1 MSTPTKTVSSRRANL
16 AAGALGLAFGGTGW
30 ALGGKYTLDGWVV
43 GLNLL
48 LGHLHIPTRA
58 PMPDG
63 WWILLFVPLGLGYSW
78 VELRAAPTNP
88 RQIADLDRWLVAAAL
103 WLITI
108 ATDAGSTFV
117 GVQTL
122 GPRPWDVSIW
132 LANTTWAAVL
142 WALVLTFAP
151 EALMLYAWGL
161 LTGARGGKRNGAHE
175 RQ

>member
-1 MSTPTKTVSSRRANL
+1 MSKKISSRGANL
-16 AAGALGLAFGGTGW
+16 AAGALGLAFGLGGW
-30 ALGGKYTLDGWVV
+30 ALAGKYTLDGWIV

-48 LGHLHIPTRA
+48 LGHLHIPARVPLA
-58 PMPDG
+58 DG
-63 WWILLFVPLGLGYSW
+63 WWVLLFVPLALGYSW
-78 VELRAAPTNP
+78 VELRATPTNP
-88 RQIADLDRWLVAAAL
+88 REIVDLDRWFVAAAL

-122 GPRPWDVSIW
+122 GPRPWDLSIW

-142 WALVLTFAP
+142 WALILTFAP
-151 EALMLYAWGL
+151 EALMLYAWRL
-161 LTGARGGKRNGAHE
+161 LTGRGGKRDGAHE